1 MNITESTRRRLLQFG
16 IAALGLCAAMAGAA
30 DKPAA
35 GITDTSIKIGVTGA
49 LTGPVAALGAVV
61 EGIKV
66 RVAAAN
72 AAGGVKMGDGKTRTI
87 ELVVQDDALDP
98 QRTMTNVRK
107 MVEQSDVF
115 ALLGTAGTPNNQAI
129 GRYLD
134 QRAVPNLFMYSGVHE
149 FTDGHAWM
157 IGLVPSF
164 TTEAA
169 VFAEYLKANKPQ
181 AKIALLYVNTET
193 GLSFQAGLRAAL
205 NGSKVQIV
213 AAQPVTSADPTI
225 DTQLSTLKAS
235 GADTLVTIAAPK
247 QSAQAV
253 RFAAESGWNPTTLV
267 SYIGSSI
274 PSLKPAGLSNAK
286 GVITSQFSKPID
298 AAAYADDPAVR
309 KYLAD
314 HDTARA
320 RFEKG
325 DSMGQVG
332 YITGEALIRVLE
344 AMKQPSRPAMMEAA
358 RNLNKVSIGLLL
370 PGITLTT
377 KGDSDIYPIE
387 SLQLFRFDGEK
398 YQPLGGLVSFEG
410 KTPKDLAKK

>member
-1 MNITESTRRRLLQFG
+1 MKISESSRRCLLQSV
-16 IAALGLCAAMAGAA
+16 IAATGIWAGVAGAA
-30 DKPAA
+30 DKAA
-35 GITDTSIKIGVTGA
+35 PGITDTSIRIGVTGA

-61 EGIKV
+61 EGIKL

-72 AAGGVKMGDGKTRTI
+72 AAGGVKMGDGKSRQI

-107 MVEQSDVF
+107 LVEQTEVF
-115 ALLGTAGTPNNQAI
+115 SLVGTAGTPNNQAI

-134 QRAVPNLFMYSGVHE
+134 QRKVPNLFMYSGVHE
-149 FTDGHAWM
+149 LADGRAWL

-169 VFAEYLKANKPQ
+169 VFAEYLKTNKPE

-193 GLSFQAGLRAAL
+193 GQTFQAGLRTAIK
-205 NGSKVQIV
+205 GSKVQIV

-225 DTQLSTLKAS
+225 DTQLSTLKTS
-235 GADTLVTIAAPK
+235 GADTFVVITAPK

-274 PSLKPAGLSNAK
+274 PALKPAGLSNAK
-286 GVITSQFSKPID
+286 GIITSQFTKPID
-298 AAAYADDPAVR
+298 APAYADDAAVR

-314 HDTARA
+314 HEAARP
-320 RFEKG
+320 RFDKG

-344 AMKQPSRPAMMEAA
+344 SMKQPTRKAMMDAA
-358 RNLNKVSIGLLL
+358 HNMNKVSVGLLL
-370 PGITLTT
+370 PGIALTT
-377 KGDSDIYPIE
+377 KSDSDIYPIE

-398 YQPLGGLVSFEG
+398 YQALGGVVSFEG
-410 KTPKDLAKK
+410 KTPKH